1 MIHYQLQCSQGHGFD
16 GWFKDSAAFDAQ
28 AGHGL
33 LECPFCSDTQV
44 TRALMSP
51 AVPKRERAALPPPV
65 PVAAKAKEPA
75 GAEAAEA
82 APVTSVAGQR
92 MPDQIRAVLQ
102 RLRTEVERNCD
113 YVGEA
118 FADEA
123 RRMHRGESERR
134 GIYGEASPEQAESLA
149 EEGIEVARIPWL
161 PRADG

>member
-16 GWFKDSAAFDAQ
+16 GWFRDSAAFDAQ
-28 AGHGL
+28 ARHGL
-33 LECPFCSDTQV
+33 LECPVCTDTQV
-44 TRALMSP
+44 TRALMTP

-65 PVAAKAKEPA
+65 AAKPKEPA

-82 APVTSVAGQR
+82 VPVASVAGQR
-92 MPDQIRAVLQ
+92 VPDQIRAVLQ

-113 YVGEA
+113 YVGEE

-123 RRMHRGESERR
+123 RRMHRGESDRR
-134 GIYGEASPEQAESLA
+134 GIYGEASAEQTEALA

>member
-16 GWFKDSAAFDAQ
+16 GWFRDSAAFEAQ
-28 AGHGL
+28 AERGL
-33 LECPFCSDTQV
+33 LECPLCTDTHV
-44 TRALMSP
+44 TRALMTP
-51 AVPKRERAALPPPV
+51 AVPKRERALPPPV
-65 PVAAKAKEPA
+65 AAKPEAPA
-75 GAEAAEA
+75 AAEA
-82 APVTSVAGQR
+82 APVASVVGQR

-102 RLRTEVERNCD
+102 RLRTEVEHNCD

-123 RRMHRGESERR
+123 RRMHRGDSERR
-134 GIYGEASPEQAESLA
+134 GIYGEASPEQTESLA